1 MAIEDALVMS
11 NLLSLVYD
19 AADIPRAFQAYDTIR
34 RPRSQKL
41 VTTSREG
48 GLLYEMQLPGVEDD
62 LDKIKDRLNT
72 RMNWIW
78 DFDLQAHVDE
88 AKELMAEKQ
97 RL

>member
-1 MAIEDALVMS
+1 
-11 NLLSLVYD
+11 
-19 AADIPRAFQAYDTIR
+19 
-34 RPRSQKL
+34 
-41 VTTSREG
+41 
-48 GLLYEMQLPGVEDD
+48 MQLPGVEDD